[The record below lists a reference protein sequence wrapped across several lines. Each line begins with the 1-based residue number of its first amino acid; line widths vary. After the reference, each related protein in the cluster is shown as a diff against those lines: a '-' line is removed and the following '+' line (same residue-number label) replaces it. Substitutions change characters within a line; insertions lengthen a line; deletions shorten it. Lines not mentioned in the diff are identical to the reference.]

1 MSAFTVQNILVSQ
14 TIISADG
21 TVLPD
26 HPEFRPTRMSL
37 DQSIRENAERLG
49 HTGSHTLAIFV
60 QLLTTGKVKFS
71 FRTFTKRLELAD
83 KTQITARPEAIL
95 LVEGFLSELRGEG
108 EQYIPELTQNI
119 IIQTPKPR
127 S

>member
-1 MSAFTVQNILVSQ
+1 
-14 TIISADG
+14 
-21 TVLPD
+21 
-26 HPEFRPTRMSL
+26 
-37 DQSIRENAERLG
+37 
-49 HTGSHTLAIFV
+49 
-60 QLLTTGKVKFS
+60 VKFS